1 MVSSLKEEWLHS
13 AFQSFIQLTLDVMFP
28 SQQEKKK
35 KKKKPVSVIQH
46 DIFGA
51 IISSCHFKYTEF
63 IVVKKHI
70 KYAHTVQKV
79 KARFRHLLPESIP
92 GAALL

>member
-35 KKKKPVSVIQH
+35 KKKKLCQWFSMTFSVPLLVL
-46 DIFGA
+46 A
-51 IISSCHFKYTEF
+51 ILSTQSSSSLRST
-63 IVVKKHI
+63 
-70 KYAHTVQKV
+70 
-79 KARFRHLLPESIP
+79 
-92 GAALL
+92 